1 MVTMATIVRN
11 KFMHVN
17 APRIGKVE
25 DGELLRQF
33 SPEVLCI
40 FNHILVEVEGAADNG
55 GHLLSNRFCHT
66 GVGVAHC
73 ESKNARQ

>member
-1 MVTMATIVRN
+1 
-11 KFMHVN
+11 MHAN
-17 APRIGKVE
+17 APRIDKVE
-25 DGELLRQF
+25 DGEIWRQF

-40 FNHILVEVEGAADNG
+40 FDHILMEVEGAANKG

-73 ESKNARQ
+73 EQECKTKQ